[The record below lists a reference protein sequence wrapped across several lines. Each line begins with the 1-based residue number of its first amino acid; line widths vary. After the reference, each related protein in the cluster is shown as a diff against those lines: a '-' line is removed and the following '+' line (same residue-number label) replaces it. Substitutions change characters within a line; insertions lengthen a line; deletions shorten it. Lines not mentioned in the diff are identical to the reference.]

1 MYSVDDLVVYPAQGV
16 GKINGIDSKLMGGA
30 HCDFYSVRIQ
40 HSNITLIVPVKNAQ
54 NVGLRRLVTKDT
66 AASILDALRNGTEK
80 SVYVGQNW
88 NRRFREYTDKM
99 KSSDLNVV
107 AGVLHELLVIGRSK
121 ELSFGER
128 RLKDQAMAL
137 VAGELAEVLGMSEAS
152 LRRSLAELYSPLPP
166 PQGSASPSGKSRGQ
180 GKSVR

>member
-30 HCDFYSVRIQ
+30 HCEFYSVRIQ

-54 NVGLRRLVTKDT
+54 NVGLRRLVPKDT
-66 AASILDALRNGTEK
+66 AASILDTLRNGTEK
-80 SVYVGQNW
+80 AVYVGQNW

-99 KSSDLNVV
+99 KSPDLNVV

-137 VAGELAEVLGMSEAS
+137 VAGEIAEVLGMSEEALRSS
-152 LRRSLAELYSPLPP
+152 LSELYAPP
-166 PQGSASPSGKSRGQ
+166 APQGSAPSGKAKGQ
-180 GKSVR
+180 GKSSR